1 MKKTILNIVLFF
13 FILNGNAQRFFSVQN
28 NSLTPVRTNALN
40 FDGVNDYVNLGNY
53 STFMGNYTIEAWIN
67 LTPNTHANTI
77 VGKHNAGVAGTFI
90 FEITSDNKLYITR
103 EVAPWSITTTDL
115 VPDNIWTHVAMTYD
129 GTNVRVYINGNLVGT
144 QAFGAITSNN
154 EEVLIGAR
162 KYTSSP
168 INFFEGSIGD
178 VRIWNTARTA
188 LQLQQS
194 MYATLSGTETGLIG
208 YFDFNQGEVGQVNT
222 SVTSLTNEVPSAT
235 AGTLTN
241 FTLTNPNISNWV
253 FVPEV
258 SKGLDGTSAANAA
271 SSAYQIKRDYP
282 NSPDGIYWIKNI
294 NINSGTPFKIYADM
308 TTDGGGW
315 TLILKNS
322 TYVGWTYANTIAL
335 NNNTAPNYFP
345 YSSNA
350 DITSTSTVNYSIVGW
365 ADYIK
370 KSSTG
375 FQYMLEAQTRGSNG
389 GIWTVNSNVSFTSSS
404 NASTISSGTITRNSK
419 FGAWLEADD
428 GTNLGPRMPYYVNNT
443 GNAFLTTDA
452 DNGGNWWGAL
462 VTQLSGWTTAPWMGN
477 APGVQSPSIIW
488 YWVR

>member
-13 FILNGNAQRFFSVQN
+13 FVLSGNAQRFFSVQN

-129 GTNVRVYINGNLVGT
+129 GTNVRVYINGTLVGT

-208 YFDFNQGEVGQVNT
+208 YFDFNQGQVGQNNT
-222 SVTSLTNEVPSAT
+222 SVTTLTNDVPSAT
-235 AGTLTN
+235 NGALIN

-253 FVPEV
+253 FVPEIF
-258 SKGLDGTSAANAA
+258 KGPDGTSSANAA
-271 SSAYQIKRDYP
+271 ISAYQIKRD
-282 NSPDGIYWIKNI
+282 
-294 NINSGTPFKIYADM
+294 
-308 TTDGGGW
+308 
-315 TLILKNS
+315 
-322 TYVGWTYANTIAL
+322 
-335 NNNTAPNYFP
+335 FP
-345 YSSNA
+345 
-350 DITSTSTVNYSIVGW
+350 IHLME
-365 ADYIK
+365 YI
-370 KSSTG
+370 G
-375 FQYMLEAQTRGSNG
+375 
-389 GIWTVNSNVSFTSSS
+389 
-404 NASTISSGTITRNSK
+404 
-419 FGAWLEADD
+419 
-428 GTNLGPRMPYYVNNT
+428 
-443 GNAFLTTDA
+443 
-452 DNGGNWWGAL
+452 
-462 VTQLSGWTTAPWMGN
+462 
-477 APGVQSPSIIW
+477 
-488 YWVR
+488 